1 MGYVDSSK
9 NLSVGK
15 GVIQMIRVL
24 FGLVILFTF
33 VGCSSFNAAQI
44 GEKAREAEEALCPL
58 QTARNIDATI
68 DNLLSLVPI
77 IAWNP
82 VCQED

>member
-1 MGYVDSSK
+1 
-9 NLSVGK
+9 
-15 GVIQMIRVL
+15 MIRVL

-33 VGCSSFNAAQI
+33 VRCGSFNAAQI

-82 VCQED
+82 VCKED

>member
-1 MGYVDSSK
+1 
-9 NLSVGK
+9 
-15 GVIQMIRVL
+15 MIRVL

-33 VGCSSFNAAQI
+33 VGCGSFNAAQI
-44 GEKAREAEEALCPL
+44 GENAREAEEALCPL
-58 QTARNIDATI
+58 QTVKNIDATI

-82 VCQED
+82 VCQEE

>member
-33 VGCSSFNAAQI
+33 VGGSSFNAAQI
-44 GEKAREAEEALCPL
+44 GEKAIEAEEALCPL

-68 DNLLSLVPI
+68 DNLFSLVPI

-82 VCQED
+82 VCQEE

>member
-1 MGYVDSSK
+1 MDSSK

-33 VGCSSFNAAQI
+33 VGCGSFNAAEVGQ
-44 GEKAREAEEALCPL
+44 KARELEESLCPL
-58 QTARNIDATI
+58 QTAKNIDATV

-77 IAWNP
+77 ISWNR
-82 VCQED
+82 VCQSDE

>member
-24 FGLVILFTF
+24 FGLVILFTL